1 MDDVAVDFPDMRSS
15 WRIRRFPGR
24 RGDLRLS
31 AQTAGVH
38 RSFGLV
44 PEVFSPVLVQ
54 YANTLLKNK
63 VLFGSTIR

>member
-1 MDDVAVDFPDMRSS
+1 MDMDDVAVDSRTCRSS
-15 WRIRRFPGR
+15 GRIRRSLAG

-31 AQTAGVH
+31 AQTVGVQSIFRAG
-38 RSFGLV
+38 

-63 VLFGSTIR
+63 VLF